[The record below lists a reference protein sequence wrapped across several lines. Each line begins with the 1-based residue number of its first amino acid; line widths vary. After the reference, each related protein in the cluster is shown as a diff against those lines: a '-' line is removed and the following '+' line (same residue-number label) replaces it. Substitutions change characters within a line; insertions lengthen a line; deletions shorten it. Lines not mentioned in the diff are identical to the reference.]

1 MMRKLDL
8 RTGRPVWLAYPA
20 PRIASSPL
28 IRDVRA
34 DVLVVGLGIS
44 AAMIC
49 DALTE
54 AGLSVVGVD
63 RRRPLAG
70 STPAT
75 TALVQFEIDQPLV
88 KLGPLI
94 GKERAMRAWRRSRMA
109 VQNLHGRISDLGIDC
124 GAALR
129 PSLYLAGNVLNAGAL
144 AEEGEARREAGL
156 YARLLK
162 PAEVKETYGIE
173 GRAGL
178 ISEGNIALNPR
189 RLAASLLNAAAAR
202 GARYFRDT
210 EIVGLEQDGDGIA
223 ATTKS
228 GRTIRASHVV
238 LATGYELMDMVPR
251 APHSIVS
258 TWAIAT
264 KPQKSRLWARDAFI
278 WESSDPYLY
287 MRATDDG
294 RVICGGEDEDFADEE
309 TRDALIDEK
318 TAKIAEKLGRMLPG
332 IDPQPEFRWA
342 GSFGTT
348 ATGLPFIGRVPR
360 RKGIHAVMGY
370 GGNGITYSRIASE
383 IITTTITGGRDPDA
397 DLYAFPT

>member
-1 MMRKLDL
+1 MRKLDL
-8 RTGRPVWLAYPA
+8 RTGRPVWFAYPA
-20 PRIASSPL
+20 PRIASAPL
-28 IRDVRA
+28 VRDVKA

-44 AAMIC
+44 GAMIC
-49 DALTE
+49 DALTQ
-54 AGLSVVGVD
+54 AGLSVIGVD

-75 TALVQFEIDQPLV
+75 TALVQFEIDQPLTM
-88 KLGPLI
+88 LGDLI

-124 GAALR
+124 GAVLR

-144 AEEGEARREAGL
+144 EEEGEARRRAGL

-162 PAEVKETYGIE
+162 PAEVKDTYGIE

-178 ISEGNIALNPR
+178 ISEGNISLNPR
-189 RLAASLLNAAAAR
+189 QLAAARLTAAEKR

-210 EIVGLEQDGDGIA
+210 EIVGFEDDGDGIA
-223 ATTKS
+223 AATKS
-228 GRTIRASHVV
+228 GRTIRAAHVV
-238 LATGYELMDMVPR
+238 LSTGYELTDIVPR
-251 APHSIVS
+251 APHRIIS

-264 KPQKSRLWARDAFI
+264 KPQKSRIWARNAFI
-278 WESSDPYLY
+278 WEASDPYLY

-309 TRDALIDEK
+309 TRDALIAEK
-318 TAKIAEKLGRMLPG
+318 TARISEKLGTMLPG
-332 IDPQPEFRWA
+332 LDPEPEFRWA

-348 ATGLPFIGRVPR
+348 ATGLPFIGRIPR
-360 RKGIHAVMGY
+360 RKAMHAVMGY

-383 IITTTITGGRDPDA
+383 IIATTITGGRDADA